1 MYLKSLTRA
10 FLCIASLMLSNV
22 AIAQSP
28 SKDWNG
34 NYNFSGPGGNSSR
47 LLQADLIERK
57 DNGYYDSFGPGNLTV
72 NNFLTNTVG
81 TLNSYTTT
89 IDGEGNSVVNDST
102 AYNYGNLNGSINVIS
117 NSLLNTTETS
127 SNTISST
134 NEFID

>member
-1 MYLKSLTRA
+1 MTYKLPSILFLLLPLSL
-10 FLCIASLMLSNV
+10 LSTS

-28 SKDWNG
+28 SGDWNG

-117 NSLLNTTETS
+117 NSLLNTTESS